1 MNSMSGSQ
9 NGTLVLRR
17 QLKAIGLSDPAIK
30 AAWPTWWSD
39 DADASP
45 SAVTELRF
53 SLARK
58 LGLDPRSLLASS
70 DGPKFVWHD
79 ETRFKHLAG
88 ESETELIAISSFGKA
103 LGGMLSVATRE
114 PARGIN
120 VSAAELRRIL
130 LETARFVGLSELLSA
145 AWSLAIPVVHLR
157 VFPCERKRMAGMTT
171 RTGGRCAIMLAK
183 DSNFP
188 ASPAFYLAHE
198 IGHIALGHLSTNPI
212 WIDVDI
218 DARSSVEAEEIAADE
233 FALELLTGYKQPR
246 VLPTASRYTAKQLA
260 EAAMQAADLHR
271 IEPGTLAMCFGYST
285 GRWRTAH
292 AALPLIYSSDKPV
305 WGEINGVARTQL
317 DLEQLTDDTRSYVSA
332 VLGDGN
338 NS

>member
-145 AWSLAIPVVHLR
+145 AWSLAISGCSTSWR
-157 VFPCERKRMAGMTT
+157 
-171 RTGGRCAIMLAK
+171 RTWDC
-183 DSNFP
+183 
-188 ASPAFYLAHE
+188 
-198 IGHIALGHLSTNPI
+198 
-212 WIDVDI
+212 
-218 DARSSVEAEEIAADE
+218 RS
-233 FALELLTGYKQPR
+233 
-246 VLPTASRYTAKQLA
+246 
-260 EAAMQAADLHR
+260 
-271 IEPGTLAMCFGYST
+271 
-285 GRWRTAH
+285 
-292 AALPLIYSSDKPV
+292 
-305 WGEINGVARTQL
+305 
-317 DLEQLTDDTRSYVSA
+317 
-332 VLGDGN
+332 
-338 NS
+338 